1 MNQVRQL
8 SSFIRIGGVSVPCLS
23 WQCHLTSYG
32 NLCTFEAKTSIQQV
46 KKLIPD
52 LFTQQQNNFVF
63 DCQIILDDSST
74 GQSEI
79 VFDGIVDTID
89 GVWEHDELEITGRD
103 YSAILRDKDDTLD
116 KYVNMTVQ
124 QVVQGIAAQNGIT
137 ASVNAPNQI
146 AGIRASTFQGEDWA
160 LSTSPQPTWHVLQ
173 QLADEVGCVVY
184 MDASKTLH
192 FELPAIGAQHAF
204 YWRPDNTVETPI
216 MDLNIMQQSR
226 RCSNFTLRL
235 HGTDVAG
242 KETIFIDVV
251 RPVGSSGAGH
261 HYNKHRF
268 DLTSQN
274 VNQIANNIADEIER
288 KAVVCKLT
296 VEGDTTLRVNDQVT
310 IQESE
315 LGDLLGM
322 QNRPLYIVSILHSF
336 EMPDYGSTEAAG
348 FLTHLTLN
356 QAGGSV
362 SE

>member
-1 MNQVRQL
+1 
-8 SSFIRIGGVSVPCLS
+8 
-23 WQCHLTSYG
+23 
-32 NLCTFEAKTSIQQV
+32 
-46 KKLIPD
+46 
-52 LFTQQQNNFVF
+52 
-63 DCQIILDDSST
+63 
-74 GQSEI
+74 
-79 VFDGIVDTID
+79 
-89 GVWEHDELEITGRD
+89 
-103 YSAILRDKDDTLD
+103 
-116 KYVNMTVQ
+116 
-124 QVVQGIAAQNGIT
+124 
-137 ASVNAPNQI
+137 
-146 AGIRASTFQGEDWA
+146 
-160 LSTSPQPTWHVLQ
+160 
-173 QLADEVGCVVY
+173 

-192 FELPAIGAQHAF
+192 FESPAIGAQHAF
-204 YWRPDNTVETPI
+204 FWRPDNTVENPI

-235 HGTDVAG
+235 HGTDVNG
-242 KETIFIDVV
+242 KETIFIDVT

-268 DLTSQN
+268 DLTAQN
-274 VNQIANNIADEIER
+274 VDKIANNIADEIER
-288 KAVVCKLT
+288 KAVVVKLT

-362 SE
+362 SD